1 MEFIHHPIF
10 TMKSMQIERLK
21 IKWLLIFILACSGF
35 LICTQETSAQGNLII
50 IPRRVVFD
58 GTKRTQD
65 LNLANT
71 GVDTAKYL
79 ISVIQ
84 YRMLEDGNFQEITK
98 PDTGQN
104 FADKNFRFFP
114 RSVVLAPNEAQTIK
128 VQLINTSDLQPGEYR
143 SHLYF
148 RAVPNEKPLVD
159 KANEKPENAI
169 SVRLVPTFGIAIP
182 VIIRR
187 GTSTNKV
194 TLSAS
199 PVENTPQGANQL
211 KLTFTRAGN
220 MSVYGD
226 ILVNYISP
234 EGKITQVG
242 MARGF
247 AVYTPNASRHFI
259 LGLDKNANIDYHKGK
274 LHIVYTTSPEDKSIK
289 MAETELT
296 LL

>member
-1 MEFIHHPIF
+1 
-10 TMKSMQIERLK
+10 MKSMRIEPLK
-21 IKWLLIFILACSGF
+21 IKWLLIFILTCSGF
-35 LICTQETSAQGNLII
+35 LMCAKETSAQGNLII

-71 GVDTAKYL
+71 GTDTAKYL
-79 ISVIQ
+79 ISIIQ

-98 PDTGQN
+98 PDTSQN

-114 RSVVLAPNEAQTIK
+114 RSVILAPNEAQTIK
-128 VQLINTSDLQPGEYR
+128 IQLINTSDLQPGEYR

-148 RAVPNEKPLVD
+148 RAVPNDKPLID

-187 GTSTNKV
+187 GTSTSKV
-194 TLSAS
+194 TFSAS
-199 PVENTPQGANQL
+199 SIENTLQGANQL
-211 KLTFTRAGN
+211 KLTFMRTGN

-226 ILVNYISP
+226 ITVNYISP
-234 EGKITQVG
+234 EGKIIQVG

-247 AVYTPNASRHFI
+247 AVYTPNTIRHFT
-259 LGLDKNANIDYHKGK
+259 LGLDKNTNIDYHKGK

-289 MAETELT
+289 MAETELA

>member
-1 MEFIHHPIF
+1 MRNEPLKLKWFFIF
-10 TMKSMQIERLK
+10 V
-21 IKWLLIFILACSGF
+21 LACSGI
-35 LICTQETSAQGNLII
+35 LICAKETSAQGNLII

-71 GVDTAKYL
+71 GSDTAKYL
-79 ISVIQ
+79 ISTIQ
-84 YRMLEDGNFQEITK
+84 YRMLEDGNFKEIIL

-114 RSVVLAPNEAQTIK
+114 RSVILAPNEAQTIK
-128 VQLINTSDLQPGEYR
+128 VQLINTSDLQSGEYR

-148 RAVPNEKPLVD
+148 RAVPNEKKLLE
-159 KANEKPENAI
+159 KINEKSESAI
-169 SVRLVPTFGIAIP
+169 SVRLIPTFGIAIP

-187 GTSTNKV
+187 GISTSKI
-194 TLSAS
+194 TLSAE
-199 PVENTPQGANQL
+199 PIERTPQGTNQL
-211 KLTFTRAGN
+211 RLVFIRTGN

-226 ILVNYISP
+226 IIVNHISLQ
-234 EGKITQVG
+234 GKVTQVG

-247 AVYTPNASRHFI
+247 AIYTPNTKRSFT
-259 LGLDKNANIDYHKGK
+259 LGLDKNEIIDYHKGK
-274 LHIVYTTSPEDKSIK
+274 IQIIYTTSPEEKSIK
-289 MAETELT
+289 LAEAELI